1 MIKHFNFKYKP
12 FVTHSLKST
21 IKLVYLHLS
30 LKSLSSNP
38 CTPLLNLGFFGTFS
52 GTFHAQEASR
62 ICIIAHVLSCGGMV
76 FFYYGLTRLFK
87 MLKIDL
93 LHIFSIQIPQ
103 ILKVVSV
110 KLITIVGLLSVSSN
124 NDIAV
129 IMQSC

>member
-1 MIKHFNFKYKP
+1 
-12 FVTHSLKST
+12 
-21 IKLVYLHLS
+21 
-30 LKSLSSNP
+30 
-38 CTPLLNLGFFGTFS
+38 
-52 GTFHAQEASR
+52 
-62 ICIIAHVLSCGGMV
+62 
-76 FFYYGLTRLFK
+76 

-129 IMQSC
+129 IM